1 MKRPR
6 STHSASFK
14 QSVLEDYFT
23 SEMTQHACARKWNIP
38 FKTLNHWLRLCKVP
52 QESVS
57 LQENTPKTMDA
68 KDRVI
73 ENLRLQL
80 ERAQREAEYNRLR
93 ATAYERLIE
102 IVKIEDGIDLLKKDG
117 AKQ

>member
-1 MKRPR
+1 
-6 STHSASFK
+6 
-14 QSVLEDYFT
+14 
-23 SEMTQHACARKWNIP
+23 
-38 FKTLNHWLRLCKVP
+38 
-52 QESVS
+52 
-57 LQENTPKTMDA
+57 MDA